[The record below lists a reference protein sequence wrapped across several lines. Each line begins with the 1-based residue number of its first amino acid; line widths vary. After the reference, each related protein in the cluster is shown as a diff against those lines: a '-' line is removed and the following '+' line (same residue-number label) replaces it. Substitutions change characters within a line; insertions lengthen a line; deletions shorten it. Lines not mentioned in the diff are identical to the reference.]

1 MCQFLD
7 KGDTHLTGNLCRHA
21 KMCWGDDVFQQ
32 VLDTKSVNAA
42 HEVVKNYAA
51 NGSITMAFDHK
62 NKI

>member
-1 MCQFLD
+1 
-7 KGDTHLTGNLCRHA
+7 
-21 KMCWGDDVFQQ
+21 MCWGDDVFQQ